1 MLGKE
6 GNPGKL
12 CSFAKGQEIGGME
25 GLKAGGLRCSTGYLI
40 FHACCYTQCGRY
52 VRRGWVVG
60 KWGVWLDLARSAR
73 HCIYPI
79 GEQPTLLMHIANQHK
94 WDVAENKIRVQMHRE
109 IRVQD

>member
-1 MLGKE
+1 MSQCSVWPICKE
-6 GNPGKL
+6 AEK
-12 CSFAKGQEIGGME
+12 
-25 GLKAGGLRCSTGYLI
+25 
-40 FHACCYTQCGRY
+40 
-52 VRRGWVVG
+52 GWVVG

-94 WDVAENKIRVQMHRE
+94 WDIAENKVIAQMHRE

>member
-1 MLGKE
+1 MF
-6 GNPGKL
+6 N
-12 CSFAKGQEIGGME
+12 
-25 GLKAGGLRCSTGYLI
+25 RI
-40 FHACCYTQCGRY
+40 FDFPRLHSAVCGRY

-94 WDVAENKIRVQMHRE
+94 WDIVENKIRVQDEVH
-109 IRVQD
+109 